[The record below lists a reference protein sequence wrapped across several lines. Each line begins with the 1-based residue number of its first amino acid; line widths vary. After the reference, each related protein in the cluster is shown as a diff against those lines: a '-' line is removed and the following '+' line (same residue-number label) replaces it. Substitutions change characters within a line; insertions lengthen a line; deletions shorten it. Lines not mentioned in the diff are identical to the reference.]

1 MKKRRQDFQIVDHG
15 TTLSTS
21 NQTLFQ
27 NIVQFIPSRYR
38 NKKNFKSLLTI
49 ISKKATS
56 DPRNLPWPLLFSSW
70 IKRME
75 NYDLV
80 KITNYLM
87 KEPSKM
93 PIHSRSF
100 RNLLIN

>member
-1 MKKRRQDFQIVDHG
+1 MKKRRQYFQIVDHG

-21 NQTLFQ
+21 NQTLLQ
-27 NIVQFIPSRYR
+27 KIVQFIPSRYR
-38 NKKNFKSLLTI
+38 DRKNFKSSLTI

-80 KITNYLM
+80 KIIDYLM
-87 KEPSKM
+87 KGPSKI
-93 PIHSRSF
+93 PIHFRSF